1 MHLLKTVGRGVFL
14 FLVVF
19 IAVILF
25 RGDLERT
32 SEIRAAVVWDQLEL
46 QLDRLH
52 CLSVNPRRIVFNERQ
67 YPSEKLVSTI
77 GAQLA
82 IPRIYVNANV
92 AECPW
97 GFSLSGEKR
106 NIFAV
111 RYREEIAHYVLSV
124 GICERVPDGTLNPDR
139 CLVKSIYVFNSNVGV
154 DALFSVALTGLAR
167 KQTSEWEAFQAEG
180 AK

>member
-1 MHLLKTVGRGVFL
+1 MLKTVGRGVFL
-14 FLVVF
+14 LLVVF

-32 SEIRAAVVWDQLEL
+32 SEIRAAVVSHQLEL

-52 CLSVNPRRIVFNERQ
+52 CLSVDPRRLVFNERQ
-67 YPSEKLVSTI
+67 YPGEKLVRTI

-106 NIFAV
+106 DIFAV

-124 GICERVPDGTLNPDR
+124 GICERLPDGALNPDR
-139 CLVKSIYVFNSNVGV
+139 CLSKGIYVFNRNVAT
-154 DALFSVALTGLAR
+154 DELFSMALTGLAR
-167 KQTSEWEAFQAEG
+167 KQTNEWEAFQVEE

>member
-1 MHLLKTVGRGVFL
+1 MIL
-14 FLVVF
+14 
-19 IAVILF
+19 IAVVLF
-25 RGDLERT
+25 CGDLERT
-32 SEIRAAVVWDQLEL
+32 SEVRAAVVWDQLEL

-52 CLSVNPRRIVFNERQ
+52 CLSVDPRKLVFNERQ
-67 YPSEKLVSTI
+67 YPGEKLVSTI

-124 GICERVPDGTLNPDR
+124 GICERKPDGTLNPDR
-139 CLVKSIYVFNSNVGV
+139 CLAKSIYIFNHNAPV
-154 DALFSVALTGLAR
+154 DALFLVSLTGLAR
-167 KQTSEWEAFQAEG
+167 KQTSKWEAFQVEG
-180 AK
+180 TK